1 MDEYVFGVNADSLK
15 KPDKFKIVAIY
26 GSPRKK
32 GNTSLLLDRFLKGAE
47 EHCSNTRADI
57 GVKKIVTCD
66 LDISPCRG
74 CRNCS
79 RTGECV
85 VDDDMQKVY
94 RELVGADFLAVAS
107 PVFFTTVSGY
117 LKALIDRCQRFWSL
131 KYEHKKKIVTKKRK
145 GIFIST
151 AGSDFKDIFDCPR
164 KVIRAFFDVL
174 LVDYLC
180 DFVFNG
186 VDEQGDILKNQEA
199 MDALYRFGKD
209 KNFLNQ

>member
-1 MDEYVFGVNADSLK
+1 MNADPIK
-15 KPDKFKIVAIY
+15 KSGEFKVVAVY

-32 GNTSLLLDRFLKGAE
+32 GNTGLLLDGFIKGLE
-47 EHCSNTRADI
+47 IPSSKSGADI
-57 GVKKIVTCD
+57 EVKKIVVCD

-79 RTGECV
+79 RTGECI
-85 VDDDMQKVY
+85 VDDDMQGIYK
-94 RELVGADFLAVAS
+94 ELVEADFLAVAS

-131 KYEHKKKIVTKKRK
+131 KYEHKKKIITKKRK

-151 AGSDFKDIFDCPR
+151 AGSGFKDIFDCPR

-174 LVDYLC
+174 YVDYLC
-180 DFVFNG
+180 DFVFNN
-186 VDEQGDILKNQEA
+186 VDAQGDILKNTEA
-199 MDALYRFGKD
+199 MDALFSFGKE
-209 KNFLNQ
+209 KSFLNN

>member
-1 MDEYVFGVNADSLK
+1 MNADSVK
-15 KPDKFKIVAIY
+15 KPGEFKIVVVY

-32 GNTSLLLDRFLKGAE
+32 GNTGLLLDRFIQGVKIPSSKTG
-47 EHCSNTRADI
+47 ADI
-57 GVKKIVTCD
+57 VVKKIVVCD

-79 RTGECV
+79 RTGECIV
-85 VDDDMQKVY
+85 EDDMQGIYK
-94 RELVGADFLAVAS
+94 ELVEADFLAVAS

-131 KYEHKKKIVTKKRK
+131 KYEHKKKIITKKRK

-174 LVDYLC
+174 YVDYLC
-180 DFVFNG
+180 DFVFNS
-186 VDEQGDILKNQEA
+186 VDEQGDILKNTEA
-199 MDALYRFGKD
+199 MDALFSFGKD
-209 KNFLNQ
+209 KSFLND

>member
-1 MDEYVFGVNADSLK
+1 MNADSVK
-15 KPDKFKIVAIY
+15 KPGEFKIVAVY

-32 GNTSLLLDRFLKGAE
+32 GNTGLLLDRFIQGVKIPSSKTG
-47 EHCSNTRADI
+47 ADI
-57 GVKKIVTCD
+57 VVKKIVVCD

-79 RTGECV
+79 RTGECIV
-85 VDDDMQKVY
+85 EDDMQGIYK
-94 RELVGADFLAVAS
+94 ELVEADFLAVAS

-131 KYEHKKKIVTKKRK
+131 KYEHKKKIITKKRK

-174 LVDYLC
+174 YVDYLC
-180 DFVFNG
+180 DFVFNS
-186 VDEQGDILKNQEA
+186 VDEQGDILKNTEA
-199 MDALYRFGKD
+199 MDALFSFGKD
-209 KNFLNQ
+209 KSFLND